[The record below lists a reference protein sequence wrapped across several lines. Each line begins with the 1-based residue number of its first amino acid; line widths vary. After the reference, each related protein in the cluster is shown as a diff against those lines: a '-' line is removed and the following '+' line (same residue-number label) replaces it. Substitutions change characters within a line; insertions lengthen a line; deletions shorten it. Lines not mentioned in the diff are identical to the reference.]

1 MDADE
6 LTSEAALAH
15 EGWADRVRAA
25 MPQSLTGSELD
36 EDADEDADEDQAR
49 QDLEQLCEA
58 VLSEPRAI
66 AHPDWGT
73 LVRAV
78 VALSA
83 DYRELTEDVYGEAL
97 DPDDAADDEGGVV
110 EMITDLGLST
120 IGLAFELLTHPDA
133 VARADWADLVLH
145 VLEEKK
151 RRFGTGAFLSEGW
164 EQADA
169 LFESEAVRKHPR
181 ARELHRIADEIL
193 PLESRV
199 EDGTK

>member
-83 DYRELTEDVYGEAL
+83 DYRELTEDAYGEAL
-97 DPDDAADDEGGVV
+97 EPDDAADDQGGVV

-133 VARADWADLVLH
+133 VARAD
-145 VLEEKK
+145 
-151 RRFGTGAFLSEGW
+151 
-164 EQADA
+164 
-169 LFESEAVRKHPR
+169 
-181 ARELHRIADEIL
+181 
-193 PLESRV
+193 
-199 EDGTK
+199 